1 VELRGERVLIRPLSE
16 EGAAFALAYL
26 EENRGF
32 LERWEPRRDDSWFT
46 VEAQRREIAAA
57 AEDRAADRGY
67 AFGVFARAELIGRI
81 ALSQVFRGSFQN
93 AYLGYSIA
101 ERWNGHGFATE
112 AVGLVLRF
120 AFEEAALHR
129 VQAAV
134 MPRNAGSIRVLE
146 KNGFREE
153 GYAVRYLCI
162 NGAWEDHRIFART
175 RDPEPVSPSRRS
187 RPRPARP

>member
-1 VELRGERVLIRPLSE
+1 MELRGEKVLIRPLVE
-16 EGAAFALAYL
+16 EDAALALAYL
-26 EENRGF
+26 QENRAF
-32 LERWEPRRDDSWFT
+32 LEHWEPHRDDSWFT

-67 AFGVFARAELIGRI
+67 AFGVFAGGELAGRLG
-81 ALSQVFRGSFQN
+81 LSQVFRGSFQN

-120 AFEEAALHR
+120 AFEEAGLHR
-129 VQAAV
+129 LQAAV

-175 RDPEPVSPSRRS
+175 RDREPASPSRRS
-187 RPRPARP
+187 RPRPAHP